1 MVHVNLEKLGG
12 LRVVECDGRIV
23 RSDSAFALRDCVT
36 SQSDARVIVL
46 DLSEVNAIE
55 GGGLGMLMFLQ
66 RWAQDHDIRLKLFN
80 PRISVELDSSSTAQ
94 PFPLT
99 LSLWRSY
106 WIFSDMPTRA
116 TIWLHD
122 HRWRIA
128 TRRWGKSHGQDDKA
142 ACRGVE
148 AAISDS
154 QLQNHGRTRCQKTQ
168 QPPL

>member
-1 MVHVNLEKLGG
+1 MVHVNVEKLGR

-80 PRISVELDSSSTAQ
+80 PRISVLARLELNGPTS
-94 PFPLT
+94 PFDIV
-99 LSLWRSY
+99 SLEELL
-106 WIFSDMPTRA
+106 D
-116 TIWLHD
+116 LL
-122 HRWRIA
+122 
-128 TRRWGKSHGQDDKA
+128 GQADQGYHLA
-142 ACRGVE
+142 A
-148 AAISDS
+148 
-154 QLQNHGRTRCQKTQ
+154 
-168 QPPL
+168 

>member
-1 MVHVNLEKLGG
+1 MVHVDLQKLGG

-80 PRISVELDSSSTAQ
+80 PRISVRARLELNGPTF
-94 PFPLT
+94 PFDIVT
-99 LSLWRSY
+99 LEELLDLLGHANQGY
-106 WIFSDMPTRA
+106 H
-116 TIWLHD
+116 L
-122 HRWRIA
+122 
-128 TRRWGKSHGQDDKA
+128 A
-142 ACRGVE
+142 A
-148 AAISDS
+148 
-154 QLQNHGRTRCQKTQ
+154 
-168 QPPL
+168 